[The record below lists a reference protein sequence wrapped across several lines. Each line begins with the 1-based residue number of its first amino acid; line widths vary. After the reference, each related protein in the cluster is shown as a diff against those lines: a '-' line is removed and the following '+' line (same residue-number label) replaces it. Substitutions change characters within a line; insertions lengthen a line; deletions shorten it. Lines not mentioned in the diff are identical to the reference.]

1 MIMSKNIVWFDLETT
16 GLVIAK
22 DSIIEI
28 SAIKTDTELNE
39 LDKFYS
45 LVQPFGDYEMSPAA
59 QEKHGL
65 SKEDLVDSPYFKDI
79 ADDLLNFIEDCD
91 LGGYNI
97 GNFDLAML
105 VEEFLRAKKVFN
117 YKNRNLIDAYTIYN
131 KWESRKLEDYYFR
144 LFGEKFENAHSAEA
158 DIRAT
163 IRVYKK
169 QKEMYALPSVEEIDA
184 ICFAEKNDKLDLAK
198 RFIVEKDDE
207 GNRKDIKFNFGK
219 WKGYSIYDVIV
230 KDSTYFDWISNN
242 YEFATETRIMAKKL
256 KLLAIKGLEN

>member
-1 MIMSKNIVWFDLETT
+1 MSKNIVWFDLETT

-28 SAIKTDTELNE
+28 SAIKTDTNLNE

-79 ADDLLNFIEDCD
+79 ADELLDFIDDCD

-105 VEEFLRAKKVFN
+105 VEEFFRAKKVFN
-117 YKNRNLIDAYTIYN
+117 YKNRNLIDSFSIYN
-131 KWESRKLEDYYFR
+131 KWESRKLEDYYYR

-163 IRVYKK
+163 IRVFKK
-169 QKEMYALPSVEEIDA
+169 QKEMYALPTMEEIDA
-184 ICFAEKNDKLDLAK
+184 ICFEEKKNKLDLAK
-198 RFIVEKDDE
+198 RFVKEDGI
-207 GNRKDIKFNFGK
+207 IKFNFGK
-219 WKGYSIYDVIV
+219 WKGYDICDVYK

-256 KLLAIKGLEN
+256 KALAARDADL

>member
-1 MIMSKNIVWFDLETT
+1 MSKNIVWFDLETT

-28 SAIKTDTELNE
+28 SAIKTDADLNE
-39 LDKFYS
+39 IDKFYS

-79 ADDLLNFIEDCD
+79 ADDLLDFIEDCD

-105 VEEFLRAKKVFN
+105 VEEFLRAKKVFS
-117 YKNRNLIDAYTIYN
+117 YKTRNLIDAFTIYN
-131 KWESRKLEDYYFR
+131 KWESRRLEDYYFR

-163 IRVYKK
+163 IRVFKK
-169 QKEMYALPSVEEIDA
+169 QQEMYALPSYEEIDA
-184 ICFAEKNDKLDLAK
+184 VCFEEKQNKIDLAK
-198 RFIVEKDDE
+198 RFVKENGE
-207 GNRKDIKFNFGK
+207 IKFNFGK
-219 WKGYSIYDVIV
+219 WKGYSIDDVYK

-256 KLLAIKGLEN
+256 KALAERNVNF